1 MYKLN
6 VFHIAFW
13 ALFILSSCSGTKSVQ
28 KGENNGIKPV
38 PSTETE
44 VTEVSA
50 VAEYHLPVFTH
61 DHKGDDKEKEYRH
74 SKKREH
80 DLIHTSLAVSF
91 DWNKQYVLGEAN
103 LLLRPFFYSTNT
115 LVLDAKGF
123 DIHQVALIKDKKREE
138 LEYTYDDLKMT
149 IQLDRIYS
157 REEQFEIFIKY
168 TAKPNEIRDKF
179 PEITEDNIG
188 LFFID
193 PLDENP
199 LKPTQLWTQGEMEAS
214 SCWFPTIDSPNERTT
229 QEIAITIDDKYIS
242 LSNGKFIKTTNNN
255 NGTHTDYWKQE
266 KGHAPYLFMMAVGE
280 FAVVKDKWRDIE
292 VNYYVEK
299 EYEPYARSIFGN
311 TPEMLEYFSNLFNYD
326 YPWEKY
332 SQIVVRDFVAGAM
345 ENTSA
350 SIFYE
355 DMHMTDA
362 ELLDDDNEDI
372 IAHELAHHWFGDLVT
387 CESWANLALNESFA
401 TYSEYLWI
409 AHKYGRDEADYHL
422 SKDLTAYLGEANYKQ
437 EPIIRFHYRDKD
449 EMFDRHSYQKG
460 GRVLHM
466 LRNYI
471 GDDAFFVALTNYL
484 NDREYNSAEIHDL
497 RLAFEETCG
506 EDLNWFFNQ
515 WFMVPGHPELV
526 IDYDFNKVKNSI
538 RVSAYQK
545 QTEKGNTLYRLPM
558 AVDIYHANGKKERH
572 HIVLED
578 TVSTFVFAAS
588 QEPKLVNVDADKM
601 VLCRKK
607 DNKSVAAFINQY
619 RLAPLFLDRYES
631 ILSLYK
637 MQEDVEVQKVLLEAM
652 RDSSWIIRREAIS
665 MIRLDN
671 ETTKEEAIVLL
682 KDIAKKDRKSQV
694 RAMAVTKLRG
704 MRNKAFL
711 PIFEKGIQ
719 DPSFLVKNISLLGLS
734 DLDDAATLKAA
745 GQLDEE
751 KNPTLIN
758 RIAQIYA
765 ELGTTKH
772 QSFFEEQLG
781 TQSRFSQYSIMEN
794 YVEYMQR
801 LDNPKVEKRGLETL
815 ERLALESNNRWLR
828 LNATKSIGMLRD
840 SYNSRK
846 KKLSLNTELAST
858 NTNELQEIDMR
869 ISELNEVLDHI
880 KSNEIDESLIE
891 FYQGM

>member
-1 MYKLN
+1 MYKLRSFYIITI
-6 VFHIAFW
+6 V
-13 ALFILSSCSGTKSVQ
+13 LCLLSSCSASKLAQRKADSVD
-28 KGENNGIKPV
+28 KTNIPA
-38 PSTETE
+38 PTE
-44 VTEVSA
+44 VTEVST
-50 VAEYHLPVFTH
+50 VVEYHAPIFT
-61 DHKGDDKEKEYRH
+61 DDKKDDKHKEYQQ

-80 DLIHTSLAVSF
+80 DLIHTKLAVSF
-91 DWNKQYVLGEAN
+91 DWAKQYVLGEAN
-103 LLLRPFFYSTNT
+103 LILSPFFYSTQT
-115 LVLDAKGF
+115 LKIDAKGF
-123 DIHQVALIKDKKREE
+123 DIHQVALINDKKRVP
-138 LEYTYDDLKMT
+138 LEYTYDDLQLN

-157 REEQFEIFIKY
+157 RDEQFEVFVKY

-188 LFFID
+188 LYFID

-214 SCWFPTIDSPNERTT
+214 SCWFPTIDSPNERTS
-229 QEIAITIDDKYIS
+229 QEIAITVDEKYTT
-242 LSNGKFIKTTNNN
+242 LSNGKFVKSTKNDNN
-255 NGTHTDYWKQE
+255 TRTDYWKQE

-299 EYEPYARSIFGN
+299 EYEPYAKSIFGN
-311 TPEMLEYFSNLFNYD
+311 TPEMLDFFSDLLQYD
-326 YPWEKY
+326 YPWDKY

-345 ENTSA
+345 ENTTA
-350 SIFYE
+350 VTFFE
-355 DMHMTDA
+355 DMHMTDE
-362 ELLDDDNEDI
+362 ELLDNNHEDI

-422 SKDLTAYLGEANYKQ
+422 SKDLTSYLGEANYKQ
-437 EPIIRFHYRDKD
+437 EPIIRFHYRNRDD
-449 EMFDRHSYQKG
+449 MFDRHTYQKG

-471 GDDAFFVALTNYL
+471 GDEAFFIAITNYL

-515 WFMVPGHPELV
+515 WFMTAGHPELE
-526 IDYDFNKVKNSI
+526 INYDFNKAKNNI
-538 RVSAYQK
+538 RVSVFQK
-545 QTEKGNTLYRLPM
+545 QTEKGTALFRLPM
-558 AVDIYHANGKKERH
+558 AVDVYQANGKKERH
-572 HIVLED
+572 HIIVED
-578 TVSTFVFAAS
+578 TISTFVFAAS
-588 QEPKLVNVDADKM
+588 QEPKLVNVDAEKM

-607 DNKSVAAFINQY
+607 DNKSVASFINQY
-619 RLAPLFLDRYES
+619 RLAPLFLDRYEA

-637 MQEDVEVQKVLLEAM
+637 KQEDIEVQKVLLEAM
-652 RDSSWIIRREAIS
+652 QDSSWIVRREAIS

-671 ETTKEEAIVLL
+671 ETTKGEAIRIL
-682 KDIAKKDRKSQV
+682 KEIAENDKKSQV

-704 MRNKAFL
+704 LRDKAFL

-734 DLDDAATLKAA
+734 DLNDEATLKAA
-745 GQLDEE
+745 MQLD
-751 KNPTLIN
+751 KSNNPTLIN
-758 RIAQIYA
+758 RIARIYA
-765 ELGTTKH
+765 ELGTAKH
-772 QSFFEEQLG
+772 QTFFEERLNV
-781 TQSRFSQYSIMEN
+781 QSRFSQYAIMEN

-801 LDNPKVEKRGLETL
+801 LDNPKVEEKGLKTL
-815 ERLALESNNRWLR
+815 ERLALKSNNRWLR

-840 SYNSRK
+840 SYSSRK
-846 KKLSLNTELAST
+846 KKLSLNTEVTASD
-858 NTNELQEIDMR
+858 NNVIQEIDLR
-869 ISELNEVLDHI
+869 INELNEVLNHI
-880 KSNEIDESLIE
+880 KSNEMDESLIE